1 MNSSSYEEKLYLAN
15 DNILG
20 QEAIESVKNAIFNN
34 NPIGTIVGYYDEPF
48 TILSVSECLLN
59 SLNYEK
65 EEFFEKTGGSLK
77 KLCSGSSMYWFDHER
92 FRYMKGMNEGQILT
106 SDGTP
111 IAVRVYK
118 NDSVD
123 AKGIPVWVLGIRI
136 NWEYENY
143 TLINEAIQ
151 SGPWY
156 MDCDDEGNII
166 SVNWSDAF
174 RKMLGFY
181 NVLDF
186 PNVLESWPDLLHPD
200 DYKRT
205 VSKLHSS
212 LCDRSNKTKYH
223 VEYRLRTRD
232 GNYHWFR
239 AIGEVIRRG
248 DGSARRI
255 AGVFINVDKEKQ
267 VMQQLKKSDAFH
279 RAFTQA
285 NLCEYYV
292 DLQNNTFET
301 FKVEP
306 SLLTIFEKSDTWDE
320 LIQAFVTHYVC
331 EEDKEIVKEF
341 YNRPK
346 MAEKIYRHDGELSL
360 ECQVR
365 MDGEIRWMRNVVM
378 CGEIDGTQYVMIF
391 LRDITE
397 SRKEKIAHQQL
408 IDDKTAMSHVIRSMV
423 HVVDHF
429 ALCDLQKNS
438 YEYYSITQKQRYP
451 SAGKYDDLIEIV
463 TANLKLV
470 NPEKQLSDVLS
481 TENLRKELQGEND
494 IYKFE
499 YCSKE
504 EDIFRISS
512 FVPLEWQNGIL
523 TKVLWIAIDISE
535 EKKMEI
541 ASRKA
546 LKDAFLSAEHA
557 NKAKT
562 EFLTNMSHDIRTPM
576 NAIVGLTALAG
587 ANIENQE
594 RVAGCLEKITKSSR
608 HLLRLINEVLDMARI
623 ESGRISLTDEEF
635 TLPDLIDNLIYMV
648 KPGVEEHSHNFN
660 INIDH
665 IEHEAVCGDSLRIQ
679 QVFTN
684 LMSNAIKYTPDGG
697 NIRFSIKEKPNGFS
711 ELGCFEFSI
720 EDDGIGMT
728 EEFQKIM
735 FEPFTRADDHRTT
748 NVQGSGLGMAITKNI
763 VQLMNGDI
771 KVESK
776 KNGGTKV
783 TVTIYLKLQEKAA
796 VKMEELADL
805 PILVVDDE
813 EASCESTVA
822 ALDKI
827 GIAGE
832 WVTSGEAAI
841 KRTLERHERKEDYF
855 AILMDWQM
863 PGMDGLET
871 TREIRKTVGSD
882 VTIIVLTAYDY
893 SEIEAEARMAGVDAF
908 IEKPLFPS
916 RLTATLKEL
925 VQDQNAKDKS
935 ERDRLLPIEES
946 DYSGKRVLLV
956 EDNELNR
963 EIAAE
968 ILSMSHAEVD
978 CAVNGK
984 EAVEKIAFSQENQY
998 DLVLMDIQMPVMNG
1012 YEATAAIRSLPD
1024 KRCQIP
1030 IIAVTANAFAE
1041 DVQLAKNTGM
1051 NGHLAKPLEFE
1062 KLNEVLNRWL
1072 G

>member
-20 QEAIESVKNAIFNN
+20 KEAIESVKNAIFNN
-34 NPIGTIVGYYDEPF
+34 NPIGTIVGYYDESL

-59 SLNYEK
+59 SLNYK
-65 EEFFEKTGGSLK
+65 TEEFFEKTGGSLK
-77 KLCSGSSMYWFDHER
+77 KLCSNSMYWLEKER
-92 FRYMKGMNEGQILT
+92 FCYMKGMNEGEILT

-111 IAVRVYK
+111 IAMRVYK
-118 NDSVD
+118 NNSVD
-123 AKGIPVWVLGIRI
+123 ANGVPIWVLGIRI

-143 TLINEAIQ
+143 MLINEAIQ

-156 MDCDDEGNII
+156 MDCDDLGNIVN
-166 SVNWSDAF
+166 VNWSNAF
-174 RKMLGFY
+174 RRMLGFY
-181 NVLDF
+181 DIFDF
-186 PNVLESWPDLLHPD
+186 PNVMESWSDLLHQE
-200 DYKRT
+200 DYERT
-205 VSKLHSS
+205 ISRLYDS
-212 LCDRSNKTKYH
+212 LYDRSNKTKYH
-223 VEYRLRTRD
+223 VEYRLKTRN

-239 AIGEVIRRG
+239 AVAEVIRRG

-255 AGVFINVDKEKQ
+255 AGIFINIDKEKQ
-267 VMQQLKKSDAFH
+267 IMQELKKSDAFH

-292 DLQNNTFET
+292 DLQHNTFET
-301 FKVEP
+301 FKVES
-306 SLLTIFEKSDTWDE
+306 SLLTIFEESNTWDE
-320 LIQAFVTHYVC
+320 LIQVFVTHYVC
-331 EEDKEIVKEF
+331 EEDKKIVKDF
-341 YNRPK
+341 YNRRK
-346 MAEKIYRHDGELSL
+346 MAEKIYSHNGELSL
-360 ECQVR
+360 ECQIR
-365 MDGEIRWMRNVVM
+365 MGGEIRWIRNVVM
-378 CGEIDGTQYVMIF
+378 CGEMDGTQYVMIF

-429 ALCDLQKNS
+429 AVCDLKENS
-438 YEYYSITQKQRYP
+438 YEYYSITQKQKYP
-451 SAGKYDDLIEIV
+451 SAGKYEDFIKII
-463 TANLKLV
+463 TTNLKMI
-470 NPEKQLSDVLS
+470 NPDKQLSDVLS
-481 TENLRKELQGEND
+481 PENLRKELQGEND

-594 RVAGCLEKITKSSR
+594 RVVGCLEKITKSSR

-623 ESGRISLTDEEF
+623 ESGRISLADEEF

-648 KPGVEEHSHNFN
+648 KPSVKEHGHNFRIN
-660 INIDH
+660 INY

-697 NIRFSIKEKPNGFS
+697 NIQFSIEEKPNGFS
-711 ELGCFEFSI
+711 ELGCFEFCI

-748 NVQGSGLGMAITKNI
+748 NVQGSGLGMAITQNI
-763 VQLMNGDI
+763 VHMMNGDI

-783 TVTIYLKLQEKAA
+783 TVTIYLKLQGKDT
-796 VKMEELADL
+796 VKIEELMDI

-813 EASCESTVA
+813 ESSCESTVA
-822 ALDKI
+822 ALEEI

-855 AILMDWQM
+855 AILIDWQM

-871 TREIRKTVGSD
+871 TREIRKTVGED

-893 SEIEAEARMAGVDAF
+893 SEIEAEARMAGVNAF

-925 VQDQNAKDKS
+925 VQDQNEKEKL
-935 ERDRLLPIEES
+935 ERNRLLPIEES
-946 DYSGKRVLLV
+946 DYSSKRILLV

-968 ILSMSHAEVD
+968 ILSMSHVKVD

-984 EAVEKIAFSQENQY
+984 EAVEKIAFSPENQY
-998 DLVLMDIQMPVMNG
+998 DLVLMDIQMPIMNG

-1024 KRCQIP
+1024 KKCQIP
-1030 IIAVTANAFAE
+1030 IIAVTANAFVE

-1051 NGHLAKPLEFE
+1051 NGHLAKPLEIE
-1062 KLNEVLNRWL
+1062 KLNEVLKKWL
-1072 G
+1072 V